1 MRASSALRFRLFL
14 GGWKKRLARLA
25 TMGAVGVLVR
35 DGVLLL
41 GGELRADE
49 DGRETSEPAGEEV
62 RLVVAGGD
70 DEDLSWESAT
80 FATRD
85 GAIYQRR
92 FYPWRDAW
100 EWSGPRS
107 AHCSHANGEL
117 VVNALSGHRPRTL
130 RLVRAVALAWVE
142 PPRHPSTGRAL
153 QAVHLAGDGLD
164 ASGIAWCPSGTRPH
178 ALVALAAALGS

>member
-62 RLVVAGGD
+62 RLVGAG
-70 DEDLSWESAT
+70 
-80 FATRD
+80 R
-85 GAIYQRR
+85 
-92 FYPWRDAW
+92 
-100 EWSGPRS
+100 
-107 AHCSHANGEL
+107 
-117 VVNALSGHRPRTL
+117 
-130 RLVRAVALAWVE
+130 
-142 PPRHPSTGRAL
+142 
-153 QAVHLAGDGLD
+153 
-164 ASGIAWCPSGTRPH
+164 
-178 ALVALAAALGS
+178 